1 MNRATQARDLGGINT
16 SLLEKEL
23 AERKA
28 RLAQAQSDVHH
39 RFLCYA
45 DEQAC
50 VAVLEK
56 ALAKA
61 YRFF

>member
-1 MNRATQARDLGGINT
+1 MNHATQPCEPGGMNT
-16 SLLEKEL
+16 LRLEEEL

-28 RLAQAQSDVHH
+28 RLAQARAKVQQPM
-39 RFLCYA
+39 LCYA
-45 DEQAC
+45 DEKAC